1 MDLQSTLW
9 IGLMAAVII
18 SALFF
23 RDRMLARAARDA
35 TEADTG
41 LAILDFGRAYP
52 EEAIRSIHM
61 TEDEGAYFLRLH
73 DGKAGFMQAHGAH
86 YLCHLLGPGSVQ
98 MSAGPDNRSIRAHFP
113 DFAYLDGVYRF
124 RSEAEAAEVSLLLL
138 ETVVPRDVAPFSDD
152 DNNGGERPVH

>member
-1 MDLQSTLW
+1 MDLESTLW
-9 IGLMAAVII
+9 IGLLAAVMIG
-18 SALFF
+18 ALFF
-23 RDRMLARAARDA
+23 RDRMLSRAARDA
-35 TEADTG
+35 SEADTG

-98 MSAGPDNRSIRAHFP
+98 LSAGPDNRSIRAHFP

-124 RSEAEAAEVSLLLL
+124 RSEADAAEVALLML
-138 ETVVPRDVAPFSDD
+138 ETVVPRDAPGRLDD
-152 DNNGGERPVH
+152 DGNGSNPIR

>member
-1 MDLQSTLW
+1 MDLESTLW
-9 IGLMAAVII
+9 IGLLAAVVIG
-18 SALFF
+18 ALFF
-23 RDRMLARAARDA
+23 RDRMLNRAARDA
-35 TEADTG
+35 SEADTG

-98 MSAGPDNRSIRAHFP
+98 VSPGPDDRSIRAHFP
-113 DFAYLDGVYRF
+113 DFAYLDGIYRF
-124 RSEAEAAEVSLLLL
+124 RSEADAAEVSLLLL
-138 ETVVPRDVAPFSDD
+138 ETLVPRDPAGLADGD
-152 DNNGGERPVH
+152 GNGEQPAG